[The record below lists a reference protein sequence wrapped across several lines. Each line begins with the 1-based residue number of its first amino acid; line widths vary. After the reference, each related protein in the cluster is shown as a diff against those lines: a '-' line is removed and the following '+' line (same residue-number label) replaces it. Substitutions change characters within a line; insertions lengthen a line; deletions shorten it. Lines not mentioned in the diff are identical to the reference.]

1 MKTRILAALA
11 FATALTGAALAQ
23 APAPSAQPAKP
34 TMPPPAATAPA
45 ATPAAPATT
54 AKPATAAPAA
64 TAPATAAKPAA
75 ATDLLDINTASAAD
89 LEKLKGIGSAR
100 SAAIIKGRPYRG
112 KNELLDKGIV
122 PKNVYE
128 DIKDHIIAKQASR

>member
-23 APAPSAQPAKP
+23 APATSTQPAKP
-34 TMPPPAATAPA
+34 VVPPPAATAP
-45 ATPAAPATT
+45 TTTAPATT
-54 AKPATAAPAA
+54 AKPATPAA
-64 TAPATAAKPAA
+64 TPATAPTTAAKPAA

-89 LEKLKGIGSAR
+89 LEKLKGIGAAR

-112 KNELLDKGIV
+112 KNELLDKNIV

-128 DIKDHIIAKQASR
+128 DIKDHIIAKQAAR

>member
-23 APAPSAQPAKP
+23 APATSTQPAKP
-34 TMPPPAATAPA
+34 VVPPPAATAPA
-45 ATPAAPATT
+45 TTAPATT
-54 AKPATAAPAA
+54 AKPATPTAAP
-64 TAPATAAKPAA
+64 TTAAKPAA

-89 LEKLKGIGSAR
+89 LEKLKGIGAAR

-112 KNELLDKGIV
+112 KNELLDKNIV

-128 DIKDHIIAKQASR
+128 DIKDHIIAKQAAR

>member
-23 APAPSAQPAKP
+23 TPSTQPARP
-34 TMPPPAATAPA
+34 AAPPPTSA
-45 ATPAAPATT
+45 PAAPAKPAD
-54 AKPATAAPAA
+54 AKPANVKPAE
-64 TAPATAAKPAA
+64 TSKPGAA
-75 ATDLLDINTASAAD
+75 ATLLDINTASAAD
-89 LEKLKGIGSAR
+89 LEKLKGVGPAR

-128 DIKDHIIAKQASR
+128 DIRDLIIARQH

>member
-23 APAPSAQPAKP
+23 APATSTQPAKP
-34 TMPPPAATAPA
+34 VVPPPAATAPA
-45 ATPAAPATT
+45 TTAPATT
-54 AKPATAAPAA
+54 AKPATPA
-64 TAPATAAKPAA
+64 TAPTTAAKPAA

-89 LEKLKGIGSAR
+89 LEKLKGIGAAR

-112 KNELLDKGIV
+112 KNELLDKNIV

-128 DIKDHIIAKQASR
+128 DIKDHIIAKQAAR

>member
-23 APAPSAQPAKP
+23 APAPSTQPAKP
-34 TMPPPAATAPA
+34 VMPPPAATAPA
-45 ATPAAPATT
+45 TTAPATT
-54 AKPATAAPAA
+54 AKPATPA
-64 TAPATAAKPAA
+64 TAPTTAAKPAA

-89 LEKLKGIGSAR
+89 LEKLKGIGAAR

-112 KNELLDKGIV
+112 KNELLDKNIV

-128 DIKDHIIAKQASR
+128 DIKDHIIAKQAAR

>member
-23 APAPSAQPAKP
+23 APAPSTPAKP
-34 TMPPPAATAPA
+34 TVPPA
-45 ATPAAPATT
+45 
-54 AKPATAAPAA
+54 AA
-64 TAPATAAKPAA
+64 TAPATPAATAKPAAPAPAAAAKPAA
-75 ATDLLDINTASAAD
+75 ASDLLDINTASAAD
-89 LEKLKGIGSAR
+89 LEKLKGVGTAR

-112 KNELLDKGIV
+112 KNELLDKNIV

-128 DIKDHIIAKQASR
+128 DIKDHIIAKQTVH